1 MTPQLDYRTMAPT
14 DWIPLGIIIVLCLI
28 ICWALLFKPS
38 IPWKSTQR
46 WRALDE
52 TEEELGEPTRGFIFG
67 CRMAAVVVVLLVL
80 VCMISPFVPA
90 LRGM

>member
-1 MTPQLDYRTMAPT
+1 MTLDYRTMAPS

-46 WRALDE
+46 YRDPNG
-52 TEEELGEPTRGFIFG
+52 TEENLGEPTKGFLIG
-67 CRMAAVVVVLLVL
+67 CRLAAVVVILLVL
-80 VCMISPFVPA
+80 VCIISPFVPA

>member
-1 MTPQLDYRTMAPT
+1 MTLDYRTMAPL
-14 DWIPLGIIIVLCLI
+14 DWVPLGIIIILCLI

-46 WRALDE
+46 YRDPDG
-52 TEEELGEPTRGFIFG
+52 TEETLGEPTQGFLRG
-67 CRMAAVVVVLLVL
+67 CRITAAIVILLVL
-80 VCMISPFVPA
+80 LCIITPFVPA

>member
-1 MTPQLDYRTMAPT
+1 MTLDYRTMTPS
-14 DWIPLGIIIVLCLI
+14 DWVPLGIIIVLCLI

-46 WRALDE
+46 YRTPNDPDKDP
-52 TEEELGEPTRGFIFG
+52 GEPTQGFING
-67 CRMAAVVVVLLVL
+67 CRLTAVIVILLVL
-80 VCMISPFVPA
+80 VCIISPFVPA